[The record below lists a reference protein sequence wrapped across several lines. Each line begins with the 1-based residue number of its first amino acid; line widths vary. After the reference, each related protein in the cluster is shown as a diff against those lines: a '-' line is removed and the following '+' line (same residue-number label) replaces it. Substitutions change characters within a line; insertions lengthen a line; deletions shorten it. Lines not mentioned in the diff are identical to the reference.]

1 VKAILKCVLPPL
13 VSLLTSI
20 SCPAE
25 TPGRLFFT
33 PEQRRL
39 LERTG
44 FPHPQ
49 PAPPERNG
57 GFLQTPSGQRTQW
70 IDGSAHSDQLLATE
84 VGDSR
89 ETSLLP
95 IGSVV
100 RTKTASSP

>member
-1 VKAILKCVLPPL
+1 VKAILQCVLPPL

-39 LERTG
+39 LERADS
-44 FPHPQ
+44 PLPEH
-49 PAPPERNG
+49 APPERNG
-57 GFLQTPSGQRTQW
+57 GFLQTPHGQRTQW
-70 IDGSAHSDQLLATE
+70 IDGNAHSDQLLATE

-89 ETSLLP
+89 EAPLLP
-95 IGSVV
+95 AGSVV
-100 RTKTASSP
+100 RTRPAHSP